1 MAIGDIL
8 REPDVGRSIDRV
20 ERPYDRGDVEA
31 ILNPPFYIGANVK
44 TSATTYWKTRMAK
57 RKKKPSPEEL
67 AAREAGF
74 RESQRRLQERIA
86 YHRAKIEEER
96 KDRREAS

>member
-31 ILNPPFYIGANVK
+31 ILNAPFYIGANVK
-44 TSATTYWKTRMAK
+44 DIRDHLL
-57 RKKKPSPEEL
+57 EDED
-67 AAREAGF
+67 G
-74 RESQRRLQERIA
+74 
-86 YHRAKIEEER
+86 EEEE
-96 KDRREAS
+96 EAKP